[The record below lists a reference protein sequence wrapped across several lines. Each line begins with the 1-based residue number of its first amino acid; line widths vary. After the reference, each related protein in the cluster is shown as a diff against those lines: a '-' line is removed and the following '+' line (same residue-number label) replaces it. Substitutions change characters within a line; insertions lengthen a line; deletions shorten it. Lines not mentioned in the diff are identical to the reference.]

1 MRRSVSIVRWKR
13 NSSSIRASEAR
24 DAKRERA
31 RAASPLSKLIS
42 ALQNEVHRIG
52 EALPFVDLLAECL
65 PPLTRD
71 AVVACTPV
79 VLGGL
84 PIALDVAAVLETLQ
98 RRIERTLIDLEA
110 AVRDLLN
117 AKTDA
122 PPMHGCERHRLEDEE
137 VDAPPKGVGFLWVA
151 RCHCLALL

>member
-42 ALQNEVHRIG
+42 ALQNEIHRVG
-52 EALPFVDLLAECL
+52 EALPFVDLFAEYL
-65 PPLTRD
+65 PPLPRD
-71 AVVACTPV
+71 AVVASAPV

-84 PIALDVAAVLETLQ
+84 PRAVDVATVLEAL
-98 RRIERTLIDLEA
+98 ERWVKRALIDLQPTA
-110 AVRDLLN
+110 RDLLN

-122 PPMHGCERHRLEDEE
+122 PPMHGCERQGLEDEQ
-137 VDAPPKGVGFLWVA
+137 VDAPPKGVGFWWVA
-151 RCHCLALL
+151 RCHCPTLL